1 MFKLVILLTLSIQSL
16 YTFLHLKQVKG
27 DPIRSLFIDFSQVTV
42 ILLGFGKTCCK
53 KLSKKFKN
61 HASVLAQVIF
71 K

>member
-27 DPIRSLFIDFSQVTV
+27 DPIRSLFIDFSQVTG
-42 ILLGFGKTCCK
+42 LGKTCCK